1 MTGAVNWETLQWL
14 AVLIAGLISGAIATG
29 DILWRYQ
36 SWLNGEFEKRDSSRS
51 TELEK
56 RDLATQAETAR
67 AKMAEEEIRRTL
79 EAHKLFA
86 AEHFATEEGVSKA
99 MEPILRA
106 IDRLTDRLDRLLP
119 DLPRQQPRTRQ

>member
-1 MTGAVNWETLQWL
+1 LQWL

-29 DILWRYQ
+29 GILWRYQ